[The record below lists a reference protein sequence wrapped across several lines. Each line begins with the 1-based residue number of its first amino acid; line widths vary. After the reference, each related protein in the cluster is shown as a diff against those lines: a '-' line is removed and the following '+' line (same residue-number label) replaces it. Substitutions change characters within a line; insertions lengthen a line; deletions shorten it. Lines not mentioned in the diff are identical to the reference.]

1 MYNSD
6 TDLLFPPRLIS
17 SLRNLRGKTWQSL
30 VDRVLLVEP
39 TDTERLAFVLLMSK
53 MGGCTSCKADSFR
66 ALRGCSQC
74 ARQTIHRFR
83 GTEQDLL
90 ELFEQSCKEIQ
101 KYLGTHG

>member
-17 SLRNLRGKTWQSL
+17 SLRNLRGKSWQSL
-30 VDRVLLVEP
+30 VDRVLHVEP
-39 TDTERLAFVLLMSK
+39 THVERLAFVLMMSK
-53 MGGCTSCKADSFR
+53 MGGCVSCKADSFR

-83 GTEQDLL
+83 GTEQDLID
-90 ELFEQSCKEIQ
+90 LFDLCCKEIQ
-101 KYLGTHG
+101 KYLGA